1 MLNAI
6 VLFLKILFSIYHGKQ
21 RKEKCRNFWIVIVI
35 KFLFWACR
43 CFSYKLFPFFFFS
56 QRVLYYFIGKTF
68 FRRIEAVAWRCFV
81 LSILQNSSENACVA
95 VLSFSEVAGYRPVT
109 LLKRDSGTD
118 VFLWILKKK
127 IAKKLHCRCSTGF

>member
-1 MLNAI
+1 MS
-6 VLFLKILFSIYHGKQ
+6 LFFLQTVSI
-21 RKEKCRNFWIVIVI
+21 
-35 KFLFWACR
+35 
-43 CFSYKLFPFFFFS
+43 FFFS

-81 LSILQNSSENACVA
+81 LSILQISSENACVG

-118 VFLWILKKK
+118 VFL
-127 IAKKLHCRCSTGF
+127 